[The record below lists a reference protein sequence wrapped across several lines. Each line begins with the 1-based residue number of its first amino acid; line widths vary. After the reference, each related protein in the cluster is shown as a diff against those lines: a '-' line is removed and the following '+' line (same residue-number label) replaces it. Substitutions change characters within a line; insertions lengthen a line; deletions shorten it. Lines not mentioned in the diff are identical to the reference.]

1 MKLKYFKNLNPQ
13 LRRLVI
19 QRAHYKT
26 IPRDAVIYSQNEEG
40 HHYYVMLRGSVTML
54 SNRADFGNFDLFLR
68 SYYDGDVFGE
78 QPQLFAKQNGGDNQQ

>member
-19 QRAHYKT
+19 QRAEYKLV
-26 IPRDAVIYSQNEEG
+26 PRDTVLYKQSEEG
-40 HHYYVMLRGSVTML
+40 HHFYILIRGSVTLL
-54 SNRADFGNFDLFLR
+54 SNRADFGNFDLYLR

-78 QPQLFAKQNGGDNQQ
+78 